1 MRIITALSVLMLAA
15 GSASACLNDAT
26 LESTEREFRS
36 QYQTTA
42 PQPEVKPSY
51 DHSNHYL
58 KLTGGGVLLV
68 AAIALTLRKSNT
80 I

>member
-1 MRIITALSVLMLAA
+1 MRIISALSTLLLAA
-15 GSASACLNDAT
+15 ASASACLNDAT
-26 LESTEREFRS
+26 LESSEREFRS
-36 QYQTTA
+36 QYQTTT
-42 PQPEVKPSY
+42 PQTEVQPSY